1 MASFEIFDDSIFWIK
16 SYKDF
21 LKLAIFF
28 FSIFTAN
35 DNGFEYLKKK
45 CKCNDGADEAASIV
59 SVGYGTTVTTGG
71 FCVTFSRTTASVM
84 TSQSDKCCSRINKQR
99 MTNTHNWPLLSRLQ
113 FNQCSI
119 RFSSNQLINSITSQ
133 QLQFIFPLLFYCS
146 SFILFSSGIVEIC
159 LGNGMPSAFFCFVFL
174 VSFGRG
180 NSMACFIKSIRSARF
195 GPVGDI
201 TRENS

>member
-1 MASFEIFDDSIFWIK
+1 MVFNGIVWDFWWFNFLNQILLSLIKIF
-16 SYKDF
+16 
-21 LKLAIFF
+21 LNLLFF
-28 FSIFTAN
+28 FDFYCKWQLIRIF
-35 DNGFEYLKKK
+35 EKK

-84 TSQSDKCCSRINKQR
+84 TSQSDKCCSRINNQR

-133 QLQFIFPLLFYCS
+133 QLQFIFFPSSFIAHLLFY
-146 SFILFSSGIVEIC
+146 FLPE
-159 LGNGMPSAFFCFVFL
+159 LLKFVL
-174 VSFGRG
+174 A
-180 NSMACFIKSIRSARF
+180 MACLLLFLFCVF
-195 GPVGDI
+195 GFFWK
-201 TRENS
+201 R